1 MKQKKSFLQAM
12 PFIAMLFVL
21 SISRIILERTYS
33 GTSYTVTTA
42 AACVLSILIMAVAL
56 VKSAKCKAYFIC
68 AVSTVAI
75 ICLLV
80 KLIIAAFSIKL
91 NFDIPLSTFEVI
103 FLFVLIYFAVVGIV
117 KKNIISMCLVLL
129 VTIAY
134 LIMWI
139 FPDSLT
145 SLRNTIG
152 FNTYFN
158 SHELFVILFGWIIL
172 TVISIV
178 SHLCSKK
185 AVIIRQGA

>member
-1 MKQKKSFLQAM
+1 MKQKISFLQAM

-21 SISRIILERTYS
+21 SISRIILELTYS
-33 GTSYTVTTA
+33 EISYIATTV
-42 AACVLSILIMAVAL
+42 AACVLSVLIMAVAL

-68 AVSTVAI
+68 AVSIAAI

-91 NFDIPLSTFEVI
+91 DYEIPLSTFEVI
-103 FLFVLIYFAVVGIV
+103 FLFVLIYFLAAGIV
-117 KKNIISMCLVLL
+117 KKNVISMCLVLL
-129 VTIAY
+129 AAAVY

-139 FPDSLT
+139 FPDSLI

-172 TVISIV
+172 TVILIV

-185 AVIIRQGA
+185 AVPIRQGV

>member
-1 MKQKKSFLQAM
+1 MKQKTSFLQAM

-21 SISRIILERTYS
+21 SISRIILELTYS

-56 VKSAKCKAYFIC
+56 VKSAKCKAYFTC
-68 AVSTVAI
+68 AVSIAAI

-91 NFDIPLSTFEVI
+91 DFDIPLSTFEVI
-103 FLFVLIYFAVVGIV
+103 FLFVLIYFLAAGIL
-117 KKNIISMCLVLL
+117 KKNIVSMCLVLL

-139 FPDSLT
+139 FPDSLIL
-145 SLRNTIG
+145 LRNTIG

-185 AVIIRQGA
+185 AVIIRQGV

>member
-1 MKQKKSFLQAM
+1 MKQKTSFLQAM

-21 SISRIILERTYS
+21 SISRIILELTYS

-56 VKSAKCKAYFIC
+56 VKSAKCKAYFTC
-68 AVSTVAI
+68 AVSIAAI

-91 NFDIPLSTFEVI
+91 DFDIPLSTFEVI
-103 FLFVLIYFAVVGIV
+103 FLFVLIYFLAAGIL
-117 KKNIISMCLVLL
+117 KKNIVSMCLVLL

-139 FPDSLT
+139 FPDSLIL
-145 SLRNTIG
+145 LRNTIG

-185 AVIIRQGA
+185 AVIIRHGV

>member
-1 MKQKKSFLQAM
+1 MKQKTSFLQAM

-21 SISRIILERTYS
+21 SISRIILEITYS

-56 VKSAKCKAYFIC
+56 VKSAKCKAYFTC
-68 AVSTVAI
+68 AVSIAAI

>member
-1 MKQKKSFLQAM
+1 MKQKTSFLQAM

-21 SISRIILERTYS
+21 SISRIILELTYS

-56 VKSAKCKAYFIC
+56 VKSAKCKAYFTC
-68 AVSTVAI
+68 AVSIAAI

-91 NFDIPLSTFEVI
+91 DFDIPLSTFEVI
-103 FLFVLIYFAVVGIV
+103 FLFVLIYFLAAGIL
-117 KKNIISMCLVLL
+117 KKNIVSMCLVLL